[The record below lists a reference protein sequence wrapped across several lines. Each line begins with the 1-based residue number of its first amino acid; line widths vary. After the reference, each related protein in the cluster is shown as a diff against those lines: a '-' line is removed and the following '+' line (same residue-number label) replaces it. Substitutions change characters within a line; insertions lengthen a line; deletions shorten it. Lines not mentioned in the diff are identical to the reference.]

1 MVENLNTIIDTRNAT
16 ASNVFAIKHELRLE
30 VERREEER
38 RMLYYLEMARK
49 RFFGGGDATLS
60 NIIHALKR

>member
-16 ASNVFAIKHELRLE
+16 ASNVFAITHELRLE

-49 RFFGGGDATLS
+49 RFGGDATLS